1 MKFSVLLSSLKK
13 PLEEVSS
20 IAGAA
25 PNKEDITQNI
35 LMNVTENLLTL
46 RATNYNIEL
55 KTVIPVTEVF
65 SEGEITVNANKLKET
80 LSSLDLNSTISFNL
94 DEDKNVLVIS
104 TGITSF
110 EIRTRSSI
118 DFPSFEVED
127 IEQEIV
133 LKQSKLKQIIESS
146 IFCVSNEDFRD
157 YLKGI
162 RIELN
167 GNKLEVFTSDG
178 HRMAILETML
188 ENQDPN
194 TGSFAA
200 IITKRCAAQL
210 KSLLSDGP
218 ESEVVLKFTKNA
230 LLTSFNNYSLASKL
244 IKCNYPNVRAVIPK
258 VIDTTISIPKAEFFK
273 LIKQVSTLSSKRV
286 NGVTFNFGDGKVL
299 LRSENSEH
307 ENANS
312 VLVLPNAQ
320 TPIETSLNAQY
331 LIEVLGVIKSD
342 NVLFCFSQP
351 MVHVLIKPDTND
363 NNDGLMSCYII
374 SKVVV

>member
-13 PLEEVSS
+13 PLDEVSG
-20 IAGAA
+20 IAGTA

-55 KTVIPVTEVF
+55 RTVIPLTEVF
-65 SEGEITVNANKLKET
+65 SEGEITINANKLRDT

-94 DEDKNVLVIS
+94 DEERNVLVIS

-110 EIRTRSSI
+110 EIRTRSAI
-118 DFPSFEVED
+118 DFPSFEVEEID
-127 IEQEIV
+127 QEIV

-146 IFCVSNEDFRD
+146 IFCVSDEDFRD

-194 TGSFAA
+194 TGSFAS
-200 IITKRCAAQL
+200 IITKRSAALL

-230 LLTSFNNYSLASKL
+230 LLTSCNNYIMASKL

-258 VIDTTISIPKAEFFK
+258 VIDTAISIPKVDFLK

-299 LRSENSEH
+299 LRSEDSEH
-307 ENANS
+307 DNAS
-312 VLVLPNAQ
+312 AVLVLPNAQ
-320 TPIETSLNAQY
+320 TPIEISLNAKY
-331 LIEVLGVIKSD
+331 LTDVLSAIKSE

-351 MVHVLIKPDTND
+351 MVHVLIKPETED
-363 NNDGLMSCYII
+363 NSDGLSSCYII